1 MRVPYKEIAF
11 YALVKWNG
19 KSEEEAME
27 INSYL
32 VKHIKDII
40 SFDMVEFNPLRDIE
54 RRTEQIAL
62 NIVTQIIVAAEKK
75 QKWEQ
80 RTYY

>member
-1 MRVPYKEIAF
+1 
-11 YALVKWNG
+11 
-19 KSEEEAME
+19 
-27 INSYL
+27 
-32 VKHIKDII
+32 
-40 SFDMVEFNPLRDIE
+40 MVEFNPLRDIE

-80 RTYY
+80 KTYY